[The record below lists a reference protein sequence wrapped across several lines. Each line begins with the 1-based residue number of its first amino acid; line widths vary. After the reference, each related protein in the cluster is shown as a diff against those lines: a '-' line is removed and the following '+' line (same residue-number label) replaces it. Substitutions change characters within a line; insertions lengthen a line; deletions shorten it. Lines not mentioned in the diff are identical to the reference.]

1 MNKTYRSVF
10 NASTGT
16 WVAAPETARGRV
28 KSVRRVL
35 ARTALCVAAAA
46 GMHGAYAFTPIGNNA
61 SGASSDL
68 VIGDNAKG
76 LSAPTY
82 FWIVPDSDPA
92 GNPIPSVGTTI
103 VGNNANANEHAGATL
118 FGDHAYASGN
128 GAVALG
134 PNASAGT
141 VATAVGNDSMASGF
155 WSLAFGGRSYASGY
169 ASMALGGLSRA
180 TGKYSNAIGVYADAS
195 GDYSF
200 AGGMASASGAGGIA
214 IGPDAAQADDNSIAL
229 GAYSN
234 ASGTASVALGSGART
249 SAANAIALGTQAQAL
264 GNQSISIGTG
274 NVVTG
279 NSSGAIGD
287 PNNVTGT
294 GSYALGNDNTIDAD
308 NAFVVGNN
316 VSVPAGLNG
325 AIVLG
330 NNSAVSA
337 ATPTAGMTV
346 NGVAHTFAGAAPAAG
361 DVLSVGSTAAP
372 RQIQNVAAGQ
382 VAATSTDAVNG
393 SQLYAVTQELD
404 KPISFSGNSGAS
416 VDRHLGDTLAI
427 TGAATTTGSYSGANL
442 KTVTDPTGSI
452 SLQMADAP
460 KFGNITIND
469 GGSGKITG
477 VTAGTA
483 ATDAVNVSQLQA
495 ATADAVMYDDSTHNS
510 VTLGGSTYNTT
521 TKTGGTKIINV
532 ARGVDDSDAVNMSQ
546 LNETNAII
554 NNFAGDQSDTYIDHN
569 GRGIRYVRT
578 NDSGLP
584 LDDAHAQ
591 GIGASAL
598 GYNAVA
604 LGGNAL
610 ALGRNAVAT
619 GDNDVALGAGA
630 VTQAA
635 VATTG
640 TTIAGKDYTFAG
652 SAPTS
657 TVSVGDVGAE
667 RTVTNVAA
675 GRLSATSTDAIN
687 GSQLYATNQAIE
699 DLDQGAVKY
708 DRFADGTV
716 NYNSVTMG
724 GSTYNPV
731 TMTGGTKITNVAR
744 GVADSDAVNVSQLN
758 EVKADVTSITN
769 TVENFAGDQST
780 TYTEENGRGIR
791 YVRTNDTGLPQA
803 DAHARGQASTAV
815 GYNAQ
820 ANGDSAVAMGR
831 DSNAAAADAVAIGH
845 NSVAANAGDVALGAG
860 SVTAA
865 AVATTG
871 VTIAGKDYTFAGT
884 APTST
889 VSVGD
894 VGAERTIT
902 NVAAGRISAD
912 STDAVNGSQ
921 LAATNAAIEQIS
933 SNISNLDQG
942 AVKYD
947 TNADGTVNYN
957 SVTMGGDTYNSVT
970 KTGGTRITNVAR
982 GVNDSDVVN
991 MSQLNETNA
1000 VINNFAGD
1008 QSTEYTE
1015 QNGRGIRYVRTN
1027 DTGLAQADAYA
1038 QGQGSTAVGYDAKA
1052 TGDSAL
1058 ALGRNAVASDANSV
1072 ALGAGSVT
1080 AAAVATASGVV
1091 GGTTYQFA
1099 GGSATSTVSVGSAGN
1114 ERTVSNVAAGRL
1126 SAESTDA
1133 VNGSQLYAT
1142 NQKVDENTQDIA
1154 NLNQQ
1159 VGGNTQSITN
1169 LNNRVDGVQRDAN
1182 AGTASA
1188 MALAGLPQA
1197 VLPGKGMV
1205 ALAGST
1211 YSGQSALALGVS
1223 KLSDSGKWVFKG
1235 GVTTNSR
1242 RNVGATVGAGFH
1254 W

>member
-1 MNKTYRSVF
+1 MNKTYRSVY

-16 WVAAPETARGRV
+16 WVAAPETAKGRL
-28 KSVRRVL
+28 KLARRTIVVAVL
-35 ARTALCVAAAA
+35 AMAAQGA
-46 GMHGAYAFTPIGNNA
+46 MQGAYAFQPIGDNA
-61 SGASSDL
+61 TGASSDL
-68 VIGDNAKG
+68 VIGDNAAG
-76 LSAPTY
+76 ISYPTY
-82 FWIVPDSDPA
+82 FYPTMTTDPWGSPLPRA
-92 GNPIPSVGTTI
+92 GSTI
-103 VGNNANANEHAGATL
+103 VGNNANANEHAGLTL
-118 FGDHAYASGN
+118 FGSNTSASGD

-134 PNASAGT
+134 VDSSAALDG
-141 VATAVGNDSMASGF
+141 TAVGTA
-155 WSLAFGGRSYASGY
+155 AF
-169 ASMALGGLSRA
+169 A
-180 TGKYSNAIGVYADAS
+180 TGNY
-195 GDYSF
+195 
-200 AGGMASASGAGGIA
+200 
-214 IGPDAAQADDNSIAL
+214 
-229 GAYSN
+229 
-234 ASGTASVALGSGART
+234 SVALGRGAVASHNAAVAVGVLSTAAGDQALALGDYAFASGT
-249 SAANAIALGTQAQAL
+249 SSIAAGDGAKSANTEAIAVGKAAQAL
-264 GNQSISIGTG
+264 GVQSISIGAG
-274 NVVTG
+274 NLVNG
-279 NSSGAIGD
+279 DHSGAIGD
-287 PNNVTGT
+287 PNTINGS
-294 GSYALGNDNTIDAD
+294 GSYALGNNNTIDAD

-316 VSVPAGLNG
+316 VSVPAGLSG
-325 AIVLG
+325 AVVLG
-330 NNSAVSA
+330 NNATVSA
-337 ATPTAGMTV
+337 ATPTPGMTV
-346 NGVAHTFAGAAPAAG
+346 NGVAYTFAGGSLAAG
-361 DVLSVGSTAAP
+361 DVVSVGSAAAP

-382 VAATSTDAVNG
+382 VSATSTDAING
-393 SQLYAVTQELD
+393 SQLHAVSQELD
-404 KPISFSGNSGAS
+404 KPLSFSGNSGGS

-427 TGAATTTGSYSGANL
+427 TGAATTAGTYSGGNL
-442 KTVTDPTGSI
+442 KTVTDPI
-452 SLQMADAP
+452 SGAINLQLADAP
-460 KFGNITIND
+460 KFGNVTVND

-477 VTAGTA
+477 LTAGTA
-483 ATDAVNVSQLQA
+483 ANDAVNVSQLQA
-495 ATADAVMYDDSTHNS
+495 ATANAVLYDDSSRNS
-510 VTLGGSTYNTT
+510 VTLGGDTYNPVTR
-521 TKTGGTKIINV
+521 TGGTKIVNV

-554 NNFAGDQSDTYIDHN
+554 NNFAGDQSDTYIDDN

-591 GIGASAL
+591 GVGSSAL

-604 LGGNAL
+604 LGGDAL
-610 ALGRNAVAT
+610 ALGRNAVAAN
-619 GDNDVALGAGA
+619 DNDVALGAGS

-635 VATTG
+635 VGTAG

-652 SAPTS
+652 TAPAS
-657 TVSVGDVGAE
+657 TVSVGDIGAE
-667 RTVTNVAA
+667 RTITNVAA
-675 GRLSATSTDAIN
+675 GRIGATSTDAIN
-687 GSQLYATNQAIE
+687 GSQLYATNEAIE
-699 DLDQGAVKY
+699 ALDQGAVKY

-724 GSTYNPV
+724 GETYDTV
-731 TMTGGTKITNVAR
+731 TKTGGTRITNVAR

-769 TVENFAGDQST
+769 TVDNFAGDQST
-780 TYTEENGRGIR
+780 TYTEENGHGIR

-803 DAHARGQASTAV
+803 DAYAKGQASTAV

-820 ANGDSAVAMGR
+820 ASGDSAVAMGR
-831 DSNAAAADAVAIGH
+831 DSNAAGADAVAIGH
-845 NSVAANAGDVALGAG
+845 NSVAANAGDVALGSG

-865 AVATTG
+865 AVATTD

-889 VSVGD
+889 VSVGAA
-894 VGAERTIT
+894 GAERTIT

-921 LAATNAAIEQIS
+921 LYATNQAIEQIA
-933 SNISNLDQG
+933 SNISTLDQG

-970 KTGGTRITNVAR
+970 KAGGTKITNVAR
-982 GVNDSDVVN
+982 GVNDSDAVN

-1027 DTGLAQADAYA
+1027 DTGLPQADAYA
-1038 QGQGSTAVGYDAKA
+1038 QGQGSTAVGYNATA

-1099 GGSATSTVSVGSAGN
+1099 GGSAAGTVSVGSAGS
-1114 ERTVSNVAAGRL
+1114 ERTVTNVAAGRI
-1126 SAESTDA
+1126 SAGSTDA

-1159 VGGNTQSITN
+1159 VGGNTQSIN
-1169 LNNRVDGVQRDAN
+1169 SLNNRIDGVQRDAN
-1182 AGTASA
+1182 AGAASA
-1188 MALAGLPQA
+1188 MALAGLPQS

-1223 KLSDSGKWVFKG
+1223 ALSDSGKWVFKG

-1242 RNVGATVGAGFH
+1242 GNVGATIGAGFH

>member
-1 MNKTYRSVF
+1 MNKTYRSVY

-16 WVAAPETARGRV
+16 WVAAPETAKGRA
-28 KSVRRVL
+28 KSSRRTMVAIVAIVTGIATQSAL
-35 ARTALCVAAAA
+35 A
-46 GMHGAYAFTPIGNNA
+46 FKPIGNNA
-61 SGASSDL
+61 TGSASDL
-68 VIGDNAKG
+68 VIGDNAAG
-76 LSAPTY
+76 ITVPSYFYPTMTT
-82 FWIVPDSDPA
+82 DPW
-92 GNPIPSVGTTI
+92 GNPLPGAGSAI
-103 VGNNANANEHAGATL
+103 VGNNANANQNAGVTL
-118 FGDHAYASGN
+118 FGSNTSASGN
-128 GAVALG
+128 GAVAVG
-134 PNASAGT
+134 ADASAAFDG
-141 VATAVGNDSMASGF
+141 TAVGTA
-155 WSLAFGGRSYASGY
+155 AF
-169 ASMALGGLSRA
+169 
-180 TGKYSNAIGVYADAS
+180 AI
-195 GDYSF
+195 GDYSVAIGRGAVASHTSSVAVGVLSTAAGDDSLALGDYAF
-200 AGGMASASGAGGIA
+200 ADGTSSVAVGDGAKSSNTEAIA
-214 IGPDAAQADDNSIAL
+214 IGK
-229 GAYSN
+229 G
-234 ASGTASVALGSGART
+234 
-249 SAANAIALGTQAQAL
+249 AQAL
-264 GNQSISIGTG
+264 GVQSISVGAR

-279 NSSGAIGD
+279 DHSGAFGD
-287 PNNVTGT
+287 PNNITGT

-325 AIVLG
+325 AVVLG
-330 NNSAVSA
+330 NNSTVSA
-337 ATPTAGMTV
+337 ATPTPGMTV
-346 NGVAHTFAGAAPAAG
+346 NGIAHTFAGGSPAAG
-361 DVLSVGSTAAP
+361 DVVSVGSAAAP

-382 VAATSTDAVNG
+382 VSATSTDAVNG
-393 SQLYAVTQELD
+393 SQLYAVSQELD
-404 KPISFSGNSGAS
+404 KPVSFSGNSGS
-416 VDRHLGDTLAI
+416 NVDRHLGDTLAI
-427 TGAATTTGSYSGANL
+427 TGTATTTGTYSGANL
-442 KTVTDPTGSI
+442 RTVTDPASGAI
-452 SLQMADAP
+452 NLEMADAP
-460 KFGNITIND
+460 KFGNVTIND
-469 GGSGKITG
+469 SGTGKITG

-495 ATADAVMYDDSTHNS
+495 STANAVMYDDSTHNS
-510 VTLGGSTYNTT
+510 VTMGGDTYNSV
-521 TKTGGTKIINV
+521 TKTGGTRIVNV

-546 LNETNAII
+546 LNETNAVI
-554 NNFAGDQSDTYIDHN
+554 NNFAGDQSDTYIDQN

-578 NDSGLP
+578 NDNGLP
-584 LDDAHAQ
+584 LDDAYAQ
-591 GIGASAL
+591 AVGATAL

-604 LGGNAL
+604 AGANAL
-610 ALGRNAVAT
+610 ALGRNAVA
-619 GDNDVALGAGA
+619 GNDNDVALGAGS

-640 TTIAGKDYTFAG
+640 TTIAGTNYTFAG
-652 SAPTS
+652 TAPAS
-657 TVSVGDVGAE
+657 TVSVGDAGAE
-667 RTVTNVAA
+667 RTITNVAA
-675 GRLSATSTDAIN
+675 GRIGATSTDAIN

-699 DLDQGAVKY
+699 VLDQGAVKY
-708 DRFADGTV
+708 DRNADGTV

-724 GSTYNPV
+724 GDTYNAV
-731 TMTGGTKITNVAR
+731 TRSGGTRITNVAR

-758 EVKADVTSITN
+758 EVRDDVTNIAN
-769 TVENFAGDQST
+769 TVDNFAGDQST

-803 DAHARGQASTAV
+803 DAYARGQASTAV

-820 ANGDSAVAMGR
+820 ATGDSAVAMGR
-831 DSNAAAADAVAIGH
+831 DSSASGTDAVAIGH
-845 NSVAANAGDVALGAG
+845 NSVATNAGDVALGSG

-912 STDAVNGSQ
+912 STDAINGSQ
-921 LAATNAAIEQIS
+921 LYATNQAIEQIA
-933 SNISNLDQG
+933 SNITTLDQG
-942 AVKYD
+942 SVKYD

-957 SVTMGGDTYNSVT
+957 SVTMGGDTYSSIT

-982 GVNDSDVVN
+982 GVDDSDAVN

-1008 QSTEYTE
+1008 QSATYTD

-1027 DTGLAQADAYA
+1027 DAGLAQADAYA
-1038 QGQGSTAVGYDAKA
+1038 QGQGATAVGYDATA
-1052 TGDSAL
+1052 SGDSAL

-1072 ALGAGSVT
+1072 ALGSGSVT

-1099 GGSATSTVSVGSAGN
+1099 GGSPASTVSVGSAGN
-1114 ERTVSNVAAGRL
+1114 ERTVTNVAAGRI
-1126 SAESTDA
+1126 SADSTDA

-1142 NQKVDENTQDIA
+1142 NQKVDENTQDITS
-1154 NLNQQ
+1154 LNQQ
-1159 VGGNTQSITN
+1159 VGGNTQAINN
-1169 LNNRVDGVQRDAN
+1169 LSNRIDGVQRDAN

-1235 GVTTNSR
+1235 GMTTNTR
-1242 RNVGATVGAGFH
+1242 GNVGATVGAGFH